1 MARHRQ
7 WDCLLGYLRQV
18 HQRYLGFIKGIYPN
32 PRLTARAAQSH
43 AEEADRQD
51 AELAVQRARDELDRR
66 VYEVQEEDLG
76 ALPEPERD
84 PAAPRTPDE
93 EAADARLEQAFRL
106 VRAMSGKAEARA
118 QSTLTQP
125 ITLHLARGAAGR
137 PVATRG
143 LRGRLSLRA

>member
-1 MARHRQ
+1 M
-7 WDCLLGYLRQV
+7 
-18 HQRYLGFIKGIYPN
+18 
-32 PRLTARAAQSH
+32 
-43 AEEADRQD
+43 
-51 AELAVQRARDELDRR
+51 
-66 VYEVQEEDLG
+66 YEVQEEDLG

>member
-1 MARHRQ
+1 
-7 WDCLLGYLRQV
+7 
-18 HQRYLGFIKGIYPN
+18 
-32 PRLTARAAQSH
+32 
-43 AEEADRQD
+43 
-51 AELAVQRARDELDRR
+51 

-118 QSTLTQP
+118 LSNP
-125 ITLHLARGAAGR
+125 HPNPFLALYPARRSGQL
-137 PVATRG
+137 V
-143 LRGRLSLRA
+143 